1 MPSLKQRLKAESCVI
16 VLDYFLTVLI
26 FNYTVLEWTIYFQV
40 PDHLRTDLIMITF

>member
-26 FNYTVLEWTIYFQV
+26 FNYTVLEWTIYFQA